1 MNSYIILAIICVLG
15 LLSKNK
21 VLFYATL
28 TLMIIKILPYNY
40 KMFNL
45 LKSKGSSIGI
55 YILTLAILVPIAIGT
70 IGVDAVFKAM
80 KSKDGITALLIGSVV
95 SIFATK
101 GIMFQENEPQ
111 LVIALTTGIIL
122 GIVFFKGS
130 ATGPIIASGMT
141 YYILQLIGKK

>member
-1 MNSYIILAIICVLG
+1 
-15 LLSKNK
+15 
-21 VLFYATL
+21 
-28 TLMIIKILPYNY
+28 
-40 KMFNL
+40 MFNL

-70 IGVDAVFKAM
+70 IGVDEVFKAM